1 MDQPKMDREKMELV
15 GVTHVLDAITFW
27 AQNVNEDQA
36 IEAMSNI
43 LAHKCPEYPRLFGT
57 PIPQKIYGAMF
68 SEDSCWYRCKVQ
80 QQIDDKVHVSYIDY
94 GNSEV
99 VSRSAVVE
107 LPVDLQSPSLAK
119 KYKFWGFHVSSDHD
133 SQHFKQGKAFL
144 QNLILG
150 KKVRIQKKSVC
161 FDGTILVQAFQGNL
175 DIGEELMR
183 MKFAKQSLPGSNQE
197 SSVSRPSLQ
206 DSPAL
211 LAHMLLE
218 RGQGEGDVS
227 ASPVCMPKLRPVLSD
242 QIPQSVKEKNTVAA
256 PQPIDSIK
264 INMELDVLV
273 ENEKLKAEHDAQQQ
287 ITQQKEKE
295 LSDTRSELQRLKE
308 ENLRETEKYRV
319 EKDLLRGQSEELEKH
334 LRVAKFELESAREE
348 MQRNE
353 KEMDKLVDSA
363 VSEQFCRLAEKV
375 ISLRGLRERSPG
387 LTDSDSLMESISTV
401 INDSISAPGTMG
413 KLDAARHDYMQAQEK
428 LRECETMEQ
437 LGDLITNRNEVRSV
451 LTATVEAFLEEAKSL
466 PVRKRLE
473 KLEEV
478 SMSLA
483 AVFGLFSPEEV
494 DEHAFEQYYQW
505 KTQTH
510 QQSSSVRDE
519 TDKALGALC
528 TWSENIGKFFCLSN
542 NTSVSVTDLIGGIS
556 EILKQAELHVCKE
569 MDVSKSVA
577 NNQNNKVVTNAFHK
591 VMQHI
596 HEEKKVLNDL
606 MEKYLM
612 NTKGEMLQWQNAS
625 PTPDTLFSIK
635 KRIRTLRSQLR
646 WRQVEES
653 TLEECEELDL
663 TEILKKKEEITET
676 RKALFQEIA
685 REKEEYTKLSALVEA
700 GFPELPLL
708 YPETDIHSFMSSGG
722 LLVSSLD
729 KDMFDAEPMRELSD
743 HRPLVHTEFQGQ
755 RVILKSYTVNEEV
768 EERVL
773 ERTAQFHRA
782 RTQGEA
788 VAGILSL
795 LALFFSKSDPL
806 AYVMVPYFPN
816 GSLKAVQTASPLS
829 TSEVCKVMKG
839 VAQGLESLHAVG
851 ITHASLNPSN
861 VFVLNR
867 QQGMVGDF
875 DFTKTPEQRAVS
887 RGMVAGSVS
896 LVAPELRQGSAPPS
910 PASDMFS
917 FGCLLLWLHVP
928 DFNGA
933 LNTLDELKLV
943 PKLQALLSKLL
954 VSERRL
960 TAVEVLADHYFQSDE
975 A

>member
-1 MDQPKMDREKMELV
+1 MDQTNMDREKMELV

-43 LAHKCPEYPRLFGT
+43 LAQKCPEYQRLFGT

-197 SSVSRPSLQ
+197 SSMSRPSLQ

-242 QIPQSVKEKNTVAA
+242 QIPQSLKEKNTVAA
-256 PQPIDSIK
+256 PVDSIK

-308 ENLRETEKYRV
+308 ENLRETEKCKA
-319 EKDLLRGQSEELEKH
+319 EKDLLRGKSEELEKH
-334 LRVAKFELESAREE
+334 LRVANFQLESVREE
-348 MQRNE
+348 MQRKE

-375 ISLRGLRERSPG
+375 NSLRGLRERSPG

-401 INDSISAPGTMG
+401 INDSISAPVTMG
-413 KLDAARHDYMQAQEK
+413 KLATARHDYMQAQEK
-428 LRECETMEQ
+428 LRECKTMEQ
-437 LGDLITNRNEVRSV
+437 LGDLIPNRNKVRSV
-451 LTATVEAFLEEAKSL
+451 LTATVEAFLEETKSL

-483 AVFGLFSPEEV
+483 TVFGPFSPEEV

-505 KTQTH
+505 KTQTR

-519 TDKALGALC
+519 TDKALSALC

-542 NTSVSVTDLIGGIS
+542 KTSVSVTDLIGGIS
-556 EILKQAELHVCKE
+556 EVLKQAEQHVSKE
-569 MDVSKSVA
+569 MDVYKSEP
-577 NNQNNKVVTNAFHK
+577 NNQNNRVVTNAFHK

-596 HEEKKVLNDL
+596 QEEKKVLNDL
-606 MEKYLM
+606 MEKYLT
-612 NTKGEMLQWQNAS
+612 NTKGEVLEWQTAS
-625 PTPDTLFSIK
+625 PTPDTLFSTK

-653 TLEECEELDL
+653 SLEECEELDL
-663 TEILKKKEEITET
+663 TEILKKKEEIAET
-676 RKALFQEIA
+676 RKDLFQEIA
-685 REKEEYTKLSALVEA
+685 REKEEYTKLSALVED

-729 KDMFDAEPMRELSD
+729 KDMFDAEPMRELSH

-768 EERVL
+768 EGRVL

-788 VAGILSL
+788 VAGLLPL

-816 GSLKAVQTASPLS
+816 GSLKAVQTACPMS

-839 VAQGLESLHAVG
+839 VAQGLERLHAVG

-954 VSERRL
+954 AYERRL
-960 TAVEVLADHYFQSDE
+960 TAAEVLADHCFQSD
-975 A
+975 